1 MSTTEPKP
9 TLDSDDRAELLATVE
24 ELARADGPLLQRRD
38 EEAVEKIEAMADV
51 VGVD

>member
-1 MSTTEPKP
+1 MSTTDTK

-24 ELARADGPLLQRRD
+24 ELAQPDGPLLDRRD